1 MKRRFC
7 KHGRSWLGALC
18 LISVCGATYSCTD
31 EYELDDKS
39 PSWLN
44 ASIYDYLQTKGN
56 YTNFVKLIDDMEYAE
71 VLDKTGSK
79 TLFVADDD
87 AFAEFYKSNPWGVA
101 SYDKLTKSQKRLL
114 MNSAMI
120 NNAYLLEMMS
130 STADNGDA
138 GTDPQKGKCLRRET
152 ASSVTDSVP
161 FFAYDELPKSY
172 NANDK
177 DYWARFRKKEKGGIR
192 MALDATN
199 PMMTHFLEAQLAGNR
214 ITNDDFAKI
223 MGVERHPN
231 DAYVFN
237 SKVVEADIRCLNGY
251 INRLDRVLVTPQNM
265 AEVLRTN
272 GKTNVFSHMLDR
284 FSAPFYNETLTERYK
299 LIYGNEAADSVFEKR
314 YFSLR
319 SQGNTALEND
329 KGTDPMGNPV
339 GNAVSYKLTYDP
351 GWNFYCDEVPAGG
364 TEKKTKE
371 EDMAVIFA
379 PTDEALFKYFYEV
392 DEAGLDVGGGK
403 FLVDAYAPG
412 FPRPANAQD
421 YETFYQAIDQIP
433 LEVIQALINNLMQ
446 PSFCNGVPSKFLSN
460 VKNDAQDPMFESEE
474 DGVAKISS
482 TEIANNGLIYLMDEV
497 ITPAQYAAVSAPA
510 YTATDMR
517 IFNWAIERGRANPL
531 SEKLGN
537 VVTNYYAYLLAM
549 SSRFSFFVPKDDNFW
564 YIDPVSFKDP
574 KTSSGST
581 EIEGNIIKY
590 SWNAAKSTPECAVY
604 AYIYDV
610 ATGEGYVGAKKST
623 STLTSTEWGDRLR
636 DMLQSHTIVHE
647 DNSSMTGIDETA
659 TGIEC
664 NKHYFLTKNFA
675 PIYVKNPYNGN
686 VNDRRNGLEI
696 QGGWELQHDSV
707 RTVIR
712 FDDKSKDGNG
722 MAYQID
728 RPIMNTIESVYST
741 LYSTPEFS
749 EFFALCQTDGEVLEE
764 IGIKTKAE
772 QNRYDIFVDDGGLP
786 CFDKTTG
793 DRVETATNVRFFN
806 NYNYTVY
813 VPNNEAVRD
822 AIDRGLPTWQSI
834 AEFLEL
840 DLPEE
845 ERTEL
850 TEEEEEARNVKALA
864 MVTTL
869 VNFVKYHFQDRSIFV
884 DNPAVSKTTFETATL
899 NSDNGVYCK
908 VEVEAEEGSGT
919 LVITDATKMKR
930 KVTHNMNCLTRDFT
944 ISSKVIA
951 ASSFAVIHGIDGV
964 LNYKLYGGNAE
975 NPRYDEEWAT
985 ESAAKKYLAKYRIIK

>member
-1 MKRRFC
+1 MKKRFC

-44 ASIYDYLQTKGN
+44 ASIYDYLQTNGN
-56 YTNFVKLIDDMEYAE
+56 YKNFVKLIDDMEYAE

-87 AFAEFYKSNPWGVA
+87 AFAEFFKSNPWGVA
-101 SYDKLTKSQKRLL
+101 SYNELTKSQNRLL

-130 STADNGDA
+130 STADNSDE

-152 ASSVTDSVP
+152 ASSVTDSIP
-161 FFAYDELPKSY
+161 FFTPESLPKSY
-172 NANDK
+172 NLVDK
-177 DYWARFRKKEKGGIR
+177 DYWARFRKEGKGGIR

-199 PMMTHFLEAQLAGNR
+199 PMMTHFLEGQLASNR
-214 ITNDDFAKI
+214 ITNDDFAKL

-231 DAYVFN
+231 DAYVFD
-237 SKVVEADIRCLNGY
+237 SKVIESDIRCLNGY
-251 INRLDRVLVTPQNM
+251 VNRLDKVLVTPQNL

-284 FSAPFYNETLTERYK
+284 FSAPFYNETLTARYK

-319 SQGNTALEND
+319 SQGNTALNND
-329 KGTDPMGNPV
+329 KGTDPIGNPV
-339 GNAVSYKLTYDP
+339 GNEVKYNLVYDP

-379 PTDEALFKYFYEV
+379 PTDEAMFDYFYKVE
-392 DEAGLDVGGGK
+392 DGLDVGGGK

-412 FPRPANAQD
+412 YPRPANAQD

-433 LEVIQALINNLMQ
+433 LAVIQALINNLMQ
-446 PSFCNGVPSKFLSN
+446 PSFCSAVPSKFITN

-474 DGVAKISS
+474 EGVGMI
-482 TEIANNGLIYLMDEV
+482 EGIEMANNGVVYLMNEV
-497 ITPAQYAAVSAPA
+497 ITPAQYASVSAPA

-517 IFNWAIERGRANPL
+517 IFNWAIERGRNNPL

-564 YIDPVSFKDP
+564 YVDPVSFKDP
-574 KTSSGST
+574 KTTNGST
-581 EIEGNIIKY
+581 EIEGNIINYK
-590 SWNAAKSTPECAVY
+590 WNADKSTPECAVY

-623 STLTSTEWGDRLR
+623 STLTATEWGDRLR
-636 DMLQSHTIVHE
+636 DMLQTHTIVHE
-647 DNSSMTGIDETA
+647 DTASVTGIDETV

-664 NKHYFLTKNFA
+664 DKHYFLTKNYA
-675 PIYVKNPYNGN
+675 PIYVKNPYKGSTM
-686 VNDRRNGLEI
+686 DRRIGLEI

-712 FDDKSKDGNG
+712 FDDKSENGNG

-728 RPIMNTIESVYST
+728 RPMMTTIESVYST
-741 LYSTPEFS
+741 FYSTPEFS

-764 IGIKTKAE
+764 IGIVKNTDK
-772 QNRYDIFVDDGGLP
+772 QRYDIFVDDGGLP

-793 DRVETATNVRFFN
+793 SRVETATNVRFFN

-813 VPNNEAVRD
+813 VPTNEAVRD

-840 DLPEE
+840 DKPEE

-850 TEEEEEARNVKALA
+850 TPEEESARNVKALA

-869 VNFVKYHFQDRSIFV
+869 VNFVKYHFQDRSVFV
-884 DNPAVSKTTFETATL
+884 DNPAVRPTTFETATL
-899 NSDNGVYCK
+899 NSESGVYCK
-908 VEVEAEEGSGT
+908 VDVESENGNGT
-919 LVITDATKMKR
+919 LSVIDATGVKR
-930 KVTHNMNCLTRDFT
+930 NVTENVNYLTRDFT
-944 ISSKVIA
+944 ISNKVIA

-964 LNYKLYGGNAE
+964 LNYKLYGGSAE
-975 NPRYDEEWAT
+975 NPRYDVEWAT